1 MLERARSLLREGT
14 DRTSLIEAYA
24 WLSLTSE
31 VGLAN
36 ESNALLKKL
45 EELLTELDKREA
57 LIMRSNLRQKIRNF
71 PALQVTV
78 PKKERD

>member
-71 PALQVTV
+71 TALQVTV